1 MNKSID
7 EFKGLISEE
16 FELKGKSFSNKSL
29 KNISWLKVGGAAK
42 TLYIPSDQYDLSKYL
57 QIIDRLEINLP
68 INVFGRLSNV
78 LIRDKGLTLPTILIP
93 PSFSKFN
100 ILKDNTIEVGSGM
113 LDKDFTKIAL
123 ENEIGGMEFLSGIP
137 GNLGGAIAMNAG
149 CYGKEI
155 KDIFVEAKVMNK
167 DGSITIL
174 KNDQMH
180 FSYRN
185 SIIKNDQ
192 IIISGIF
199 RGKKKSK
206 KKIMKKLKEIE
217 LKKKNTQPSGVATGG
232 STFKNPKEAKA
243 WELINSVG
251 LSGFQLGGA
260 MISPEHNNFFIN
272 TGNATASD
280 FEDLGNLVI
289 EKVKDKH
296 GITLEWE
303 IRIVGDS

>member
-7 EFKGLISEE
+7 EFKSLIDEE
-16 FELKGKSFSNKSL
+16 FITKGKLFYNKSL
-29 KNISWLKVGGAAK
+29 KNISWFKAGGRAGV
-42 TLYIPSDQYDLSKYL
+42 LYIPSDQYDLSWFFGM
-57 QIIDRLEINLP
+57 LESAGIHP
-68 INVFGRLSNV
+68 KINVFGRLSNV
-78 LIRDKGLTLPTILIP
+78 LIRDKGLSSFAILIP

-100 ILKDNTIEVGSGM
+100 ILENNTIEVGSGM

-149 CYGKEI
+149 CYGMEI

-180 FSYRN
+180 FSYRS

-199 RGKKKSK
+199 RGNKKSK
-206 KKIMKKLKEIE
+206 KKIMEKLKEIE

-243 WELINSVG
+243 WELIKSVG

-272 TGNATASD
+272 TGNATAND